1 MRALA
6 LLCFVNQVKVDI
18 IAMVRA
24 QQDIVEGG
32 LDLALEL
39 PGNILKKKKSN
50 CSLVIV
56 CGYLTYKVLG
66 RSA

>member
-1 MRALA
+1 

-39 PGNILKKKKSN
+39 PGNIL
-50 CSLVIV
+50 
-56 CGYLTYKVLG
+56 TYKVLG

>member
-39 PGNILKKKKSN
+39 PGNIL
-50 CSLVIV
+50 
-56 CGYLTYKVLG
+56 TYKVLG

>member
-6 LLCFVNQVKVDI
+6 LLCLVNQVKVGI
-18 IAMVRA
+18 IAVARA

-32 LDLALEL
+32 LELALEL
-39 PGNILKKKKSN
+39 PGNIL
-50 CSLVIV
+50 
-56 CGYLTYKVLG
+56 TYTSYHQQVLG